1 MTGARPPLPRRDRL
15 RRPRLSAGV
24 LPRSPP
30 RARRPRRLHV
40 PDGSGMPGPAPA
52 LPTALLTAAIAVP
65 LVWRRRWPLGVL
77 VAVVLA
83 VVVPRAF
90 AQIALPQLG
99 GLGALVFAL
108 YSAGHWADR
117 PKDLLALLV
126 PAAGLAALTVEIPHF
141 TSYGPYGFGVP
152 ALLIGWLVGEGM
164 RRWQRL
170 NVRLRRA
177 LDELG
182 ATEQVRAAAAV
193 EEERARIA
201 RELHDVVAH
210 AVSVMVVQA
219 GSARLGMA
227 EDPEASA
234 AANRT
239 VEETGRQA
247 LVEMR
252 HMLGLLRAVD
262 ATPSLTPQPTL
273 RSVAALADTA
283 RAAGQPVD
291 LRIEGMPAPL
301 PPGLDL
307 SAFRIVQEALTN
319 AFSHAGPVPVEV
331 RIRYGTTE
339 LSLDVRNGAPE
350 APGTRPPDAT
360 GHGLVGM
367 RERAELFGGR
377 FEAGRTADGG
387 FAVRAVLPLP
397 EGSAGA
403 APAEQL
409 GQVLA

>member
-1 MTGARPPLPRRDRL
+1 MPGATWPSSRRDL
-15 RRPRLSAGV
+15 VVDAGV
-24 LPRSPP
+24 AAVFVALGQLG
-30 RARRPRRLHV
+30 LHV
-40 PDGSGMPGPAPA
+40 DDGSGLPGTAPA
-52 LPTALLTAAIAVP
+52 LPTALLVAAIP
-65 LVWRRRWPLGVL
+65 LPLIWRRHWPLGVL
-77 VAVVLA
+77 VAVCAV

-90 AQIALPQLG
+90 AQITLPQLG
-99 GLGALVFAL
+99 GLGAIVFAL

-117 PKDLLALLV
+117 PKDLLAPLV

-141 TSYGPYGFGVP
+141 LSYGPFGFAVP
-152 ALLIGWLVGEGM
+152 ALLLGWLVGEGM

-170 NVRLRRA
+170 NLRLRRA
-177 LDELG
+177 LDEL
-182 ATEQVRAAAAV
+182 AETEQVRAAAAV
-193 EEERARIA
+193 AEERARIA

-227 EDPEASA
+227 EDPAASA
-234 AANRT
+234 AATRA

-262 ATPSLTPQPTL
+262 ATPALSPQPTL
-273 RSVAALADTA
+273 RGVSALVESA
-283 RAAGQPVD
+283 RAAGQRVA
-291 LRIEGMPAPL
+291 LRIEGVPMAL

-319 AFSHAGPVPVEV
+319 AASHAGAAPVDV
-331 RIRYGTTE
+331 RIGYGRDE
-339 LSLDVRNGAPE
+339 LALEVVNGPRDLPVA
-350 APGTRPPDAT
+350 RPPAA

-367 RERAELFGGR
+367 RERTELFGGR
-377 FEAGRTADGG
+377 LEAARTADGG

-397 EGSAGA
+397 EVPVEQHEALRVGA
-403 APAEQL
+403 
-409 GQVLA
+409 